1 MSTLS
6 SYLKNKLEAWVPVE
20 GLDGFEV
27 KLGYLSRED
36 INKIRTAA
44 TRVSFNNRARV
55 KQEELD
61 NDLFIKEFIKAT
73 VLDWKGFTLKVASQ
87 LLPVV
92 IPEGVSEDEVVDF
105 TVEEAITLAREST
118 FFDTWLNE
126 VVFDLQTFRPRGAGE

>member
-20 GLDGFEV
+20 GLDSFEV
-27 KLGYLSRED
+27 KLAYLSRED

-61 NDLFIKEFIKAT
+61 QDLFIKEFIKAT
-73 VLDWKGFTLKVASQ
+73 VLDWKGFTIKVAAQ
-87 LLPVV
+87 LLPIVA
-92 IPEGVSEDEVVDF
+92 PEGVADTTTIDF
-105 TVEEAITLAREST
+105 TIEEAITLAREST
-118 FFDTWLNE
+118 FFDNWLNE
-126 VVFDLQTFRPRGAGE
+126 AVFDLQTFRSRGAGE

>member
-6 SYLKNKLEAWVPVE
+6 SYLKGKLEAWVPVE

-36 INKIRTAA
+36 INKIRQAA

-55 KQEELD
+55 KQEEFD
-61 NDLFIKEFIKAT
+61 QDIFIKEFIKAT
-73 VLDWKGFTLKVASQ
+73 VLDWKGFTIKVASQ
-87 LLPVV
+87 ILPVV
-92 IPEGVSEDEVVDF
+92 VPEGVSEDTVIEF
-105 TVEEAITLAREST
+105 SVEEATTLAREST

-126 VVFDLQTFRPRGAGE
+126 VVFDLQTFRPRGTGE